1 LGTDVNRENRV
12 GCVNGIEFFIFIF
25 MFYFIFYF
33 FFGFV
38 SSLEREKWRGF
49 GGEDG
54 EGEAARVIYV
64 CVGKRKGLEP
74 GFFSPFGWIPSGSKK
89 TCEESHV

>member
-1 LGTDVNRENRV
+1 LNSLFLFL
-12 GCVNGIEFFIFIF
+12 C
-25 MFYFIFYF
+25 FIFYF
-33 FFGFV
+33 YFFGFV
-38 SSLEREKWRGF
+38 SSLEREKWRGV